1 MSEAIQKLIEV
12 NFLKSK
18 SYEEINDMFRELK
31 SKLDDTKAKLSES
44 EQENKRLAEREI
56 KSREE
61 AARFIENQLDFDS
74 DYKCKREKNWCHHY
88 GWQELRELMDF
99 IYEGEPKSKE
109 ECLINACEYR
119 KC

>member
-1 MSEAIQKLIEV
+1 MSELTRYEIVAHDYIDFHKKGRLCLYKDAVELIE
-12 NFLKSK
+12 
-18 SYEEINDMFRELK
+18 
-31 SKLDDTKAKLSES
+31 KL